1 MYFESSK
8 PFEKQIVMQANQADI
23 IMKNSKLFL
32 AALILFAACT
42 NKQEVVPGSYVDLNS
57 GDSVRV
63 IADPVTGYAIN
74 SETKKPVYLYV
85 DHKRDTI
92 FTTGLVVNNK
102 IIRVDDDYYEVDDTK
117 VTVEDKDVIIK
128 YADYK
133 KKFDGD
139 DYKVKGDDYKLKVEG
154 DGDSKLK
161 DGDFKKKVEKD
172 GDVKIKDGDSKTKIE
187 DGEVKRKN

>member
-1 MYFESSK
+1 MKKSIVLLSGISLLIASCTRT
-8 PFEKQIVMQANQADI
+8 EKV
-23 IMKNSKLFL
+23 
-32 AALILFAACT
+32 
-42 NKQEVVPGSYVDLNS
+42 EPGTYVDLNS
-57 GDSVRV
+57 GDSVIV
-63 IADPVTGYAIN
+63 IADPETGYAIN

-85 DHKRDTI
+85 NNNRDTI
-92 FTTGLVVNNK
+92 FTTGAVVNNK
-102 IIRVDDDYYEVDDTK
+102 ITRLDDGYYEIDDTK
-117 VTVEDKDVIIK
+117 VVIEDKDVTVK

-161 DGDFKKKVEKD
+161 DGDYKKKVEED

-187 DGEVKRKN
+187 DGVVKKSKN

>member
-1 MYFESSK
+1 
-8 PFEKQIVMQANQADI
+8 
-23 IMKNSKLFL
+23 MKTSNLLL
-32 AALILFAACT
+32 AGLLLLFASCN
-42 NKQEVVPGSYVDLNS
+42 NKNKVEPGTYVDLNT

-63 IADPVTGYAIN
+63 IVDPETGYAIN
-74 SETKKPVYLYV
+74 SETQKPVYLYV
-85 DHKRDTI
+85 DNNRDTI
-92 FTTGLVVNNK
+92 FTTGAVVNNK
-102 IIRVDDDYYEVDDTK
+102 ITRVDDDYFEVDDTK
-117 VTVEDKDVIIK
+117 VTIEDKDVTVK

-161 DGDFKKKVEKD
+161 DGDYKKKVSED

-187 DGEVKRKN
+187 DGEVKKKN